1 MQIQRNSSDPSR
13 NASDYLRFKKT
24 RVLYNEHPTSA
35 TEELAKTAAAGGL
48 PVKYGTDTRGKMAG
62 DYEWL
67 MMRRSFDKT
76 VNVQYGKQGYA
87 TRKKAWNN
95 IPLGGTLAS
104 RFCKTLDVDT
114 FDNTGRTLISRIE
127 AIWPTNSYA
136 THGALYRH
144 PNGQSVMV
152 PLPFHQTPQL
162 SGSQDIPTQQ
172 VSDALK
178 RTSTPAYWKK
188 RADTNPLKRRM
199 TWGDLKSCECWM
211 RRKINLE
218 LARTTAEKQSAAASK
233 LDFKYFNGNVRKGA
247 PIV

>member
-1 MQIQRNSSDPSR
+1 MQIQNNSSDPSR

-35 TEELAKTAAAGGL
+35 AEQLALTAG
-48 PVKYGTDTRGKMAG
+48 VKYGTNTRGKVAG
-62 DYEWL
+62 DYEWW
-67 MMRRSFDKT
+67 MMRRSFDNT
-76 VNVQYGKQGYA
+76 VNVQYKSQGYA

-95 IPLGGTLAS
+95 IPLGGKSAS
-104 RFCKTLDVDT
+104 RFCKDVDVDT
-114 FDNTGRTLISRIE
+114 FVKTSSTSLIPILE
-127 AIWPTNSYA
+127 TQLPTNSYA
-136 THGALYRH
+136 THGALYKN

-152 PLPFHQTPQL
+152 SLPFHQTPQV
-162 SGSQDIPTQQ
+162 SGSVDIPTQQ

-188 RADTNPLKRRM
+188 RADTNALKKRM
-199 TWGDLKSCECWM
+199 TWGQYKSCECWM

-218 LARTTAEKQSAAASK
+218 LARSTAEKQSAAASA
-233 LDFKYFNGNVRKGA
+233 LDFKYFNGNVRKGS